1 MGERETLP
9 GGGTWMVALDSFGQ
23 VLWGMFAFFF
33 WFMLIW
39 IFITIFAD
47 IFRRRDLSGWAKAG
61 WILLLVFVPF
71 LGALI
76 YMIAR
81 PKMTAQD
88 KEELEKMQEAQ
99 RRISGY
105 SPADEIEKLAKLRDE
120 GKISPEEYEDLKHKA
135 LVTV

>member
-1 MGERETLP
+1 
-9 GGGTWMVALDSFGQ
+9 MVALGSFGEL
-23 VLWGMFAFFF
+23 LWGMFVFFF

-47 IFRRRDLSGWAKAG
+47 IFRRRDLSGWGKAG
-61 WILLLVFVPF
+61 WILLLVLVPF

-81 PKMTAQD
+81 PKMTEMD
-88 KEELEKMQEAQ
+88 KMHEAQ

-105 SPADEIEKLAKLRDE
+105 SAADEISKLSTLRDQ
-120 GKISPEEYEDLKHKA
+120 GKITPEEYEDLKRKA
-135 LVTV
+135 LITV

>member
-1 MGERETLP
+1 
-9 GGGTWMVALDSFGQ
+9 MVALGSFGEL
-23 VLWGMFAFFF
+23 LWGMFVFFF

-47 IFRRRDLSGWAKAG
+47 IFRRRDLSGWGKAG
-61 WILLLVFVPF
+61 WILLLVLVPF

-88 KEELEKMQEAQ
+88 KEEMDKMQEAQ
-99 RRISGY
+99 RRVSGY
-105 SPADEIEKLAKLRDE
+105 SAADEISKLSALRDQ
-120 GKISPEEYEDLKHKA
+120 GKITPEEYEDLKRKA
-135 LVTV
+135 LITV